1 MLTNIIDT
9 HSHYDAEAFD
19 CDRYQVIESLFDD
32 GIEAIIHAGTDLE
45 SSRFGI
51 ETAKKYD
58 RFYTSVGFHPE
69 YAAEVP
75 ADGLEKLAELATQP
89 KVVAI
94 GEIGLDYH
102 YEGYDRDRQIALF
115 RDQIKLAK
123 SLDLPVIIH
132 SRDAMEDTLEILREL
147 KPKGVMHCYSGSAE
161 TVKELV
167 DLGLYISMT
176 GVLTFKNAKK
186 AVKVLEYLPL
196 DRFMLETDCPY
207 MAPEPNRGKRCD
219 SSLIPYT
226 AQKAAEIK
234 GITYDELVAATKENA
249 KRLFGV

>member
-9 HSHYDAEAFD
+9 HSHYDADAFD
-19 CDRYQVIESLFDD
+19 ADRYQVIESLFAD